1 MKGERQFTE
10 IIESVQQKYPEKK
23 AQDISVPFYF
33 ICLLHLANEK
43 NLSISSN
50 ETLNELKIK
59 QNC

>member
-1 MKGERQFTE
+1 MKEERQFTD
-10 IIESVQQKYPEKK
+10 IIESVRQKYPEKS

-43 NLSISSN
+43 NLSINSS
-50 ETLNELKIK
+50 ETLNELKIT